1 MEKVDLGVVHYS
13 YWKNRKVFV
22 TGHTGFKGTWMLFL
36 LKKFGAIVKG
46 YSLDPLNSFDI
57 YNTAAGGNL
66 CESIIAD
73 VRDKHKLEAEILKFE
88 PDVIFHMAA
97 QPLVRRSY
105 EIPSETFLI
114 NAIGTSNLLESLI
127 KLKKKCNVILIT
139 TDKVYE
145 NFEWVFPYRETDR
158 LGGRDPYSASKACA
172 EIIIE
177 SFKNSFFNSKKYRN
191 HKKSIASV
199 RSGNVIGG
207 GDWSID
213 RIIPDII
220 NSIKTNKKII
230 LRNPKS
236 TRPWQH
242 VLDPLFGYLTLSV
255 KMDEAPTQYNQAWNF
270 GPMNDT
276 PISVEELTQISIKT
290 FGKGDYECPQFL
302 NELHEANL
310 LNLDISKAI
319 NYLNWKPAYS
329 SVEAIEKTILWYK
342 KQILENFEPDVLIKN
357 DIDFFLKVLN
367 EKNSN
372 YRS

>member
-1 MEKVDLGVVHYS
+1 MEKMDLESVHNV
-13 YWKNRKVFV
+13 YWKNKKVFV

-46 YSLDPLNSFDI
+46 YSLEPLNSFDI
-57 YNTAAGGNL
+57 YNTASGESL

-73 VRDKHKLEAEILKFE
+73 VRDKHILESEILKFE

-127 KLKKKCNVILIT
+127 KLEKKCNVILIT

-145 NFEWVFPYRETDR
+145 NFEWIFPYRETDR
-158 LGGRDPYSASKACA
+158 LGGYDPYSASKACA
-172 EIIIE
+172 EIVIE
-177 SFKNSFFNSKKYRN
+177 SFKNSFFNSKKYVN
-191 HKKSIASV
+191 HKKCIASV

-255 KMDEAPTQYNQAWNF
+255 KMDESPTQYNQAWNF

-290 FGKGDYECPQFL
+290 FGKGDYECPQLL
-302 NELHEANL
+302 NEHHEANL

-319 NYLNWKPAYS
+319 NYLNWKPTYS
-329 SVEAIEKTILWYK
+329 SVEAIEKTISWYK
-342 KQILENFEPDVLIKN
+342 NQILDNIEPDVLIKN
-357 DIDFFLKVLN
+357 DIDFFLKIMN

-372 YRS
+372 CRG

>member
-1 MEKVDLGVVHYS
+1 MEKMDIESIHNI
-13 YWKNRKVFV
+13 YWKNKKVFL

-57 YNTAAGGNL
+57 YNSASGDSH
-66 CESIIAD
+66 CESVMAD
-73 VRDKHKLEAEILKFE
+73 IRDKQRLELEILKFQ

-97 QPLVRRSY
+97 QPLVRLSY
-105 EIPSETFLI
+105 EIPSETFLV
-114 NAIGTSNLLESLI
+114 NAIGTSYLLEAVI

-145 NFEWVFPYRETDR
+145 NFEWIYPYRESDR
-158 LGGRDPYSASKACA
+158 LGGYDPYSSSKACA
-172 EIIIE
+172 ELIIE
-177 SFKNSFFNSKKYRN
+177 SFKNSFFNSIKYTN

-207 GDWSID
+207 GDWSRD

-220 NSIKTNKKII
+220 NSIKENKKII

-255 KMDEAPTQYNQAWNF
+255 KMDEAPTLFNQAWNF
-270 GPMNDT
+270 GPINDT

-290 FGKGDYECPQFL
+290 FGKGNYECSQSL
-302 NELHEANL
+302 NQLHEANL

-319 NYLNWKPAYS
+319 NYLNWRPNYS
-329 SVEAIEKTILWYK
+329 SVEAIQKTIQWYK
-342 KQILENFEPDVLIKN
+342 NQILDDIEPELLIKN
-357 DIDFFLKVLN
+357 DIDFFLKILN
-367 EKNSN
+367 EKDSN
-372 YRS
+372 CRS